1 MNHIYH
7 YVYILLYSANRY
19 QDHARRF
26 EAPILVNVLISHFYG
41 IKKPDP
47 IDRKLDRPEQLKLG
61 WRVPQFVQQINGPFL
76 SLLSA
81 GIFHSLLNWSK
92 GTFQPEKFKGRSE
105 ASKYLFFP
113 PPLMLQILNLRYRN
127 IRGPPQCLEDAI
139 TGEPR
144 ESH

>member
-1 MNHIYH
+1 MPH
-7 YVYILLYSANRY
+7 VYILLYSANHY
-19 QDHARRF
+19 QDYSRRF
-26 EAPILVNVLISHFYG
+26 EAPVLVNVLISHFYG
-41 IKKPDP
+41 FKKPNP
-47 IDRKLDRPEQLKLG
+47 IDRKLDHPEHLKLG
-61 WRVPQFVQQINGPFL
+61 WRIPQFIHQINGPFL

-92 GTFQPEKFKGRSE
+92 GTFQPGKFKGRSE

-113 PPLMLQILNLRYRN
+113 SALMLQILNLRHRN
-127 IRGPPQCLEDAI
+127 IRSPPQFLEDVI